1 MDFFITV
8 TLSAT
13 STSIT
18 DDPPPL
24 ATTTS
29 IIAIQDFPLLFLL
42 RLSLYLLTLPPSL
55 STTAVFPVPLSP
67 ESFISLTLSSSHSL
81 AMLV

>member
-18 DDPPPL
+18 DDHHL
-24 ATTTS
+24 HTTTS

-55 STTAVFPVPLSP
+55 STTAIFPVPLSL